1 MKERILTSLI
11 TAFVFATMQS
21 QTSPIA
27 PKLVIGLTIDQ
38 LRTDYMEAFSALY
51 GERGFKRL
59 LKEGCV
65 YYNGEYDFI
74 NVDLSSSVAALY
86 TGTTPYYNGILAN
99 RWMDRRSLRLVN
111 SVSDPSYMGI
121 YTSEFTSPQHLQVST
136 LSDELKVSTNGDAEI
151 YSISPTRE
159 MAIFAAGH
167 AANGAFWLNDETGK
181 WCGSTYYGGFPEW
194 VSSYN
199 DRDGLDFRID
209 NITWGPYLPVTSY
222 QYVASEVKQLSFEHD
237 FSDERADKYRKFK
250 TSPYVNDEVNR
261 LVNACFANT
270 NIGKDNVPDLLTI
283 GYYGGNYDG
292 CCIGFNKKKLEE
304 LFKKQ
309 YPSSS
314 RIGEIKYD
322 LPLDPEFGISVTHT
336 VTTTPSTLK
345 IYEDGYGTYKQWND
359 SMAKELYLS
368 TDMFGFLF
376 RKAFDYRD
384 ENEIRFSIYDSSE
397 SPKFIHDIDS
407 AIELIIFGY
416 KIDSEKA
423 FEHDLQTQATVY
435 RLYFESPYRLV
446 NNAINQHW
454 TKGYGRLEKITTSET
469 MFLKRYN
476 SMKDKLPNDDKL
488 KFLEFYSYLEQKR
501 DITILN
507 QA

>member
-1 MKERILTSLI
+1 MATQNLIELKITDIKTKAFNKVKAKELE
-11 TAFVFATMQS
+11 
-21 QTSPIA
+21 
-27 PKLVIGLTIDQ
+27 TIPY
-38 LRTDYMEAFSALY
+38 TKVKIK
-51 GERGFKRL
+51 GE
-59 LKEGCV
+59 
-65 YYNGEYDFI
+65 
-74 NVDLSSSVAALY
+74 
-86 TGTTPYYNGILAN
+86 NGIQFKHIQNIENLIFHFTKSSN
-99 RWMDRRSLRLVN
+99 FEYILNDRTLLLNSSENMTDPIENKWYFEDVGTGYHVN
-111 SVSDPSYMGI
+111 SLMRKNVRFCCFCKPFLEIGDNKIPAYA
-121 YTSEFTSPQHLQVST
+121 
-136 LSDELKVSTNGDAEI
+136 LSRMWN
-151 YSISPTRE
+151 
-159 MAIFAAGH
+159 
-167 AANGAFWLNDETGK
+167 
-181 WCGSTYYGGFPEW
+181 
-194 VSSYN
+194 
-199 DRDGLDFRID
+199 
-209 NITWGPYLPVTSY
+209 
-222 QYVASEVKQLSFEHD
+222 Q
-237 FSDERADKYRKFK
+237 
-250 TSPYVNDEVNR
+250 
-261 LVNACFANT
+261 
-270 NIGKDNVPDLLTI
+270 
-283 GYYGGNYDG
+283 YGGNYDG

-322 LPLDPEFGISVTHT
+322 LPLDPEFGVSVTHT

-423 FEHDLQTQATVY
+423 FEYDLQTQATVY

-476 SMKDKLPNDDKL
+476 SMKDKLSNDDKL